1 MGDQMVKEKKAV
13 INSDDLLM
21 GCLNDLNQVIEAYEY
36 QTKIIQSYHLDLF
49 QETEQS
55 KVKFME
61 IYTINLETML
71 SASDSAKPFSKK
83 NKEIFLKSVEKLKE
97 VMLTNTM
104 VLEATKKTKE
114 HIMNIYKKYIEE
126 ELNIKS
132 YGYKGKIVKN
142 LSTATFF
149 ESI

>member
-1 MGDQMVKEKKAV
+1 MGDQMVKEKKTT
-13 INSDDLLM
+13 INADDLLIV
-21 GCLNDLNQVIEAYEY
+21 CLNNLNQVIAAYEY

-55 KVKFME
+55 KVKLME
-61 IYTINLETML
+61 IYTISLEKML
-71 SASDSAKPFSKK
+71 SASDSSKFFSKK
-83 NKEIFLKSVEKLKE
+83 HKNIFLKSVEKLKE
-97 VMLTNTM
+97 AMLTNKM

-114 HIMNIYKKYIEE
+114 HLMDIYKKYIEE
-126 ELNIKS
+126 EFNIKS
-132 YGYKGKIVKN
+132 YGYKGKIIKN